1 MAGVTIKLDDS
12 DLQQL
17 LDRVARLPG
26 TLAPIMKNI
35 GLAVV
40 QGAQER
46 FRKEQAPDGSP
57 WKALNPDYAAAK
69 RGAGILREMGQAGG
83 LFGSL
88 TYRPNASGV
97 EIGTNK
103 VYAAHHQFGGTA
115 LPARPFL
122 GLSADD
128 RADILDVISAH
139 VGRAVAP

>member
-57 WKALNPDYAAAK
+57 WKSLDPDYAASK
-69 RGAGILREMGQAGG
+69 RGPGILREMGQAGG

-88 TYRPNASGV
+88 TYRVAPSGV

-103 VYAAHHQFGGTA
+103 VYAAHHQFGSDT

-122 GLSADD
+122 GLSDDD
-128 RADILDVISAH
+128 RADILDVIAGH
-139 VGRAVAP
+139 VGRVVVG